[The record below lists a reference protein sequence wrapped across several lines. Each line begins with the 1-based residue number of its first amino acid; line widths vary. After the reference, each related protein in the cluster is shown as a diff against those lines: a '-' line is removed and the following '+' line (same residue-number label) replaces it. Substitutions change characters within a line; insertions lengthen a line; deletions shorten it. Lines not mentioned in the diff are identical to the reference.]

1 MALLPP
7 IDPATQMFPRSFIIH
22 KRTSTRMDGTFD
34 LIAVM
39 PDTFTSWSEATC
51 RAMELEAADRGKTY
65 NGRTIEYHVA

>member
-1 MALLPP
+1 M
-7 IDPATQMFPRSFIIH
+7 TTYIIH

-39 PDTFTSWSEATC
+39 PETYTSWTEATVA
-51 RAMELEAADRGKTY
+51 AMALEAADLGKTH